1 MNSCFEMPP
10 KRKRVSANMAA
21 NVNSKPGCW
30 KVPEVYKHHEQHNAC
45 FSRPKY
51 RDGRR
56 AKAVKVYTI
65 NLESRYVMIQ
75 GVPAIGVMEE
85 LIQLC
90 ALYGTVEEYRPL
102 DEYPAEEFTEVY
114 LVKFQKLTSARAAKR
129 NMDEKSFYGGV
140 LHVCYVPEYESVE
153 DTKLKLQ
160 DRRSYVL
167 KVARSRA
174 KERVADAVHM
184 ESTSSESVPTSSR
197 VFATN
202 NPIFNSD
209 KTGETSSFSHCS
221 GFPLLPLPPQEYF
234 HQDYRGNEPTED
246 QMGTLHDAVPPDVK
260 QQKVQNFSSFSKDPN
275 SEKKLA
281 SNPDSSVKL
290 VPRTAHL
297 EKNKRRKM
305 EEATKQPV
313 PDSGE
318 PSLIGP
324 KLPEPHKLDMNDQSL
339 NTTVNLIRGTMKQ
352 VTSVP
357 DLKPAEKKVKPRR
370 RI

>member
-1 MNSCFEMPP
+1 
-10 KRKRVSANMAA
+10 MAA
-21 NVNSKPGCW
+21 SVNNQSGCW
-30 KVPEVYKHHEQHNAC
+30 KVPEVYKHHEQHKVC

-65 NLESRYVMIQ
+65 NLESCYVMIQ

-129 NMDEKSFYGGV
+129 HMDEKSFYGGM

-167 KVARSRA
+167 KVARNKAR
-174 KERVADAVHM
+174 EREAEAAPM
-184 ESTSSESVPTSSR
+184 QSTSSESVSGSSTVFPT
-197 VFATN
+197 
-202 NPIFNSD
+202 NPINNSYSTD
-209 KTGETSSFSHCS
+209 ETSSVSS
-221 GFPLLPLPPQEYF
+221 GFPLLPLPPREIF
-234 HQDYRGNEPTED
+234 HQDYPGNEPTED
-246 QMGTLHDAVPPDVK
+246 KMGTLYHAVPPDVK
-260 QQKVQNFSSFSKDPN
+260 QKKVENLSSLKKGPN
-275 SEKKLA
+275 SEKRLA
-281 SNPDSSVKL
+281 SNPAPAAKF
-290 VPRTAHL
+290 VPRTAYL
-297 EKNKRRKM
+297 KRNKHSKI
-305 EEATKQPV
+305 EEATEQPV
-313 PDSGE
+313 TDAGDQC
-318 PSLIGP
+318 LIGP
-324 KLPEPHKLDMNDQSL
+324 KLPEPHKLDMNDESL
-339 NTTVNLIRGTMKQ
+339 NTTVNLIRSTMKQ
-352 VTSVP
+352 AASVP
-357 DLKPAEKKVKPRR
+357 DFKPAEKKAKPRR